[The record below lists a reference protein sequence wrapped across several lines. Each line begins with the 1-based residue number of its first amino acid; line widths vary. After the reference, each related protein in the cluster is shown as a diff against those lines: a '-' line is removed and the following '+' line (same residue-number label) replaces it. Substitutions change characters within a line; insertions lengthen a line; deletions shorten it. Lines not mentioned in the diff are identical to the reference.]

1 MPFPQSPLDV
11 RVELNLS
18 GTAWTNVTSQTY
30 QRNGT
35 PPPITIQ
42 RGRTNESSTASAA
55 SCSMQWNNR
64 NGQFS
69 PKNATGP
76 YYGQLGRNTPVRL
89 SVPDQQT
96 YLRLE
101 TDSTSYASTP
111 DAAALQIAGNFDVR
125 MDIQLSNY
133 HASVLAGKWQ
143 GTLLSWLLQTNDDGT
158 LTLFYFDGSN
168 SHTVT
173 SNQPIPVGR
182 TGIRVA
188 FSPNSTGFTAFYTGP
203 PMNGGA
209 GTWTQLGSQI
219 ATAPVTI
226 STAVGQPVT
235 VGNTPAT
242 GGCQGRIYEFQLYNG
257 TPSLVANPHFYAQ
270 TDGTTSFTDAQ
281 SNVWS
286 VNGTAEISGRSYRGH
301 FEASSL
307 PQSWDPSG
315 IDVWVPVQASGLLR
329 RLQAASN
336 PVASAMKRAILG
348 FSGEFAPAAYW
359 TCEDMAGATQLA
371 PAVSAGSAMTFTSSS
386 GQALAADTTF
396 ACSSALPTIGSST
409 FLGHVGTVASGFKWT
424 DNVFR
429 FLWHSAAGAIPNNG
443 VIATMFTAGTVARIH
458 LTYGTGGGLQVQGYN
473 SSGTQL
479 FSSGVFAFGLDNQ
492 ISRISI
498 DLQNNG
504 TNSVL
509 WKLETYFLNAPSA
522 QAISGSVTG
531 TIGAVTRVSVNPGA
545 ANFNGATFGH
555 ASVQGKWDTLF
566 DVENNFAVD
575 GSLTGPLRAWAGE
588 SAGHRFQRLCTEN
601 NINYRI
607 YGWLANSAAMGAQQI
622 DTLENILQTCEDTD
636 RGMQYEPR
644 QILGLGYRT
653 LASITGQSNNP
664 VVAADYS
671 QAHLGDGSTT
681 LGITDDDQ
689 FTVNDWTVTNNNGS
703 SYQLTLNDGT
713 GMSVSNPPVGVGD
726 YASTLTAYLY
736 QDTQLPSLA
745 GWMLHVSTCD
755 EFRYPA
761 VPFSLARTAVINSVF
776 YNLLNAELG
785 DLVTIANPPT
795 YLTFDIIR
803 QLVAGQTEAL
813 GGFHYNLAWQC
824 IPASPYDVV
833 ILNDTTYGRLDT
845 ASSSLTVPAPTSGG
859 FTVTTGVPPA
869 WTTAG
874 GDMPFNV
881 TVGGEVCT
889 VTAVATSSR
898 KQCKVGAFLNPAA
911 MGHTTFAQAS
921 TAWNTLTGVTVDV
934 TRVYLAN
941 SYPIT
946 ADMTAMITA
955 GTRMLISIQPDFNP
969 PSATT
974 LATITSWLQ
983 SLQVAGADAVIAMW
997 SEPYY
1002 SSVNSGGPNQAQ
1014 YKAVYQYYGPTIRQY
1029 FPLAVVFSTGSIYFN
1044 DESSFYPGDALC
1056 DQFAVDYY
1064 TTSPFIGS
1072 TLDAA
1077 AAIAPTRP
1085 FGIWEFNGATDPVNG
1100 QTQGQ
1105 ITTHFQYIQSFMQQR
1120 ETLGQPCADICLF
1133 NGAPQS
1139 SWLGDGTTTNAGFE
1153 GGLGNWTAAGSSTI
1167 ALVTTQ
1173 AHSGADSMGVTST
1186 AAGSVQAASCTAANI
1201 ATQGMPVTPGQIV
1214 YGAAWAKAAT
1224 TGRSFEV
1231 GIGFYTSGGVAVS
1244 NLYGSTTPDV
1254 TTGWTQATTGAAS
1267 ITVPATAAF
1276 ARLLVQF
1283 LSEAAAGEVHW
1294 VDDCEMRIVPATN
1307 DLTNTIEF
1315 AWDFRVAL
1323 WQAIHTALDGTS
1335 ASQTFTVTRSV
1346 NGVVKTHSAGTPI
1359 ALTATP
1365 ILALA

>member
-307 PQSWDPSG
+307 PQAWDPSG

-336 PVASAMKRAILG
+336 PVASSMKRAILG
-348 FSGEFAPAAYW
+348 FSGASAPAAYW
-359 TCEDMAGATQLA
+359 PCEDMAGATQLA
-371 PAVSAGSAMTFTSSS
+371 PAVSSGSAMTFTSSS

-409 FLGHVGTVASGFKWT
+409 FLGHVTAAGFNWT

-443 VIATMFTAGTVARIH
+443 VIATMFTSGTVARIH

-504 TNSVL
+504 ANSVL

-522 QAISGSVTG
+522 QAISGTVTG

-671 QAHLGDGSTT
+671 QAQLGDGSTT

-713 GMSVSNPPVGVGD
+713 GMSVSNPPQGVGD

-776 YNLLNAELG
+776 YSLLGAELG
-785 DLVTIANPPT
+785 DLVTIANPPQ

-803 QLVAGQTEAL
+803 QIVAGQTEAL

-824 IPASPYDVV
+824 IPASPYDVA
-833 ILNDTTYGRLDT
+833 ILNDNTYGRLDT
-845 ASSSLTVPAPTSGG
+845 AGSYLSIPSATTGNL
-859 FTVTTGVPPA
+859 TVTTGIPPA

-874 GDMPFNV
+874 GDMPIPV
-881 TVGGEVCT
+881 LVGGETCS
-889 VTAVATSSR
+889 VTAVAAAAKPLCR
-898 KQCKVGAFLNPAA
+898 VGAFLNEAA
-911 MGHTTFAQAS
+911 YGAVDWTGAN
-921 TAWNTLTGVTVDV
+921 TAWTSLGGPAIGVTRAYYAQSNFGVPLRTDV
-934 TRVYLAN
+934 QQ
-941 SYPIT
+941 
-946 ADMTAMITA
+946 MITA
-955 GTRMLISIQPDFNP
+955 GVKICIDLKPAFNP
-969 PSATT
+969 VSATD
-974 LATITSWLQ
+974 LANMTTFLQALQ
-983 SLQVAGADAVIAMW
+983 SAGAECDISLW
-997 SEPYY
+997 HEPFF
-1002 SSVNSGGPNQAQ
+1002 SGLSAAQ
-1014 YKAVYQYYGPTIRQY
+1014 FQAVYAYYGPVVRQY
-1029 FPLAVVFSTGSIYFN
+1029 FPLAVCLSGTTDTDPGQGY
-1044 DESSFYPGDALC
+1044 YPPAARYDKVVVDAY
-1056 DQFAVDYY
+1056 AASA
-1064 TTSPFIGS
+1064 TTQI
-1072 TLDAA
+1072 TNAA
-1077 AAIAPTRP
+1077 AKADVDGKP
-1085 FGIWEFNGATDPVNG
+1085 FGIWEFNGATDTVNG
-1100 QTQGQ
+1100 QSQSAV
-1105 ITTHFQYIQSFMQQR
+1105 TTFFTFIQ
-1120 ETLGQPCADICLF
+1120 TLMTARQAAGKPNADLILF
-1133 NGAPQS
+1133 SGGNAN
-1139 SWLGDGTTTNAGFE
+1139 WLGTGLTQTAGFE
-1153 GGLGNWTAAGSSTI
+1153 GGNGNWSNAGNDTLANSVAQHHSGSASLSHTAVAAGNVLASHCGTVLGSLT
-1167 ALVTTQ
+1167 
-1173 AHSGADSMGVTST
+1173 AHA
-1186 AAGSVQAASCTAANI
+1186 
-1201 ATQGMPVTPGQIV
+1201 MPVTSGQIV
-1214 YGAAWAKAAT
+1214 WGSKWFRPNAATRNCQLPIQIFDASGTSLSTTFGTPVAEVGGTFTRVTNNVTAPANSAWAVLETEVVSAA
-1224 TGRSFEV
+1224 
-1231 GIGFYTSGGVAVS
+1231 
-1244 NLYGSTTPDV
+1244 L
-1254 TTGWTQATTGAAS
+1254 
-1267 ITVPATAAF
+1267 
-1276 ARLLVQF
+1276 
-1283 LSEAAAGEVHW
+1283 GEVHFT
-1294 VDDCEMRIVPATN
+1294 DDAQLAIIPAVN
-1307 DLTNTIEF
+1307 DLTDPLQF
-1315 AWDFRVAL
+1315 SWDYRFGL
-1323 WQAIHTALDGTS
+1323 LSTMQTALNGTS
-1335 ASQTFTVTRSV
+1335 FPQVLTVTRSV
-1346 NGVVKTHSAGTPI
+1346 NGVVKTHPAGTPVNVNPP
-1359 ALTATP
+1359 P
-1365 ILALA
+1365 ILALT